1 MEWDSKVIKNNA
13 NNNNN
18 NNNNDNNN
26 NNNNVL
32 DVVFENHLSS
42 VSVAGPSSVFI

>member
-1 MEWDSKVIKNNA
+1 MEWESKVIKNNA

-18 NNNNDNNN
+18 NNNNNNA
-26 NNNNVL
+26 L
-32 DVVFENHLSS
+32 DVVFENHISS

>member
-18 NNNNDNNN
+18 NNNNNA
-26 NNNNVL
+26 L
-32 DVVFENHLSS
+32 DVVFENHISS

>member
-18 NNNNDNNN
+18 NNNNNNA
-26 NNNNVL
+26 L
-32 DVVFENHLSS
+32 DVVFENHISS

>member
-18 NNNNDNNN
+18 NNNNA
-26 NNNNVL
+26 L
-32 DVVFENHLSS
+32 DVVFENHISS
-42 VSVAGPSSVFI
+42 VSVAGASSVFI

>member
-1 MEWDSKVIKNNA
+1 MEWESKVIKNNA

-18 NNNNDNNN
+18 NNNNA
-26 NNNNVL
+26 L
-32 DVVFENHLSS
+32 DVVFENHISS